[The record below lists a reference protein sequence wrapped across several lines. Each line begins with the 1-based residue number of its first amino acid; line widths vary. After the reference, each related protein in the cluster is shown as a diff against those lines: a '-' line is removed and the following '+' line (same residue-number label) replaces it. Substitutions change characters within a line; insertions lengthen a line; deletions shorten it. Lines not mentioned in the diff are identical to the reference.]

1 MGHTSAPAALR
12 SADDVLDTLLG
23 FTDEV
28 AGAAAVL
35 VVGHS
40 AGAYCAQGIAAR
52 RPEWV
57 AGLALVCPLL
67 TGARDVPAKT
77 RWSRADNLG
86 DDEFRGYFVV
96 QTPEML
102 DRYERSVAPAIPM
115 ADDAAIERMS
125 GSVSGRCCRSGMVA
139 AAHSRGRAWT
149 RGGAGS
155 VYAAS
160 TREHGFGESSLSHP
174 E

>member
-1 MGHTSAPAALR
+1 MGRRPGARVSAADR
-12 SADDVLDTLLG
+12 S
-23 FTDEV
+23 
-28 AGAAAVL
+28 
-35 VVGHS
+35 
-40 AGAYCAQGIAAR
+40 AR
-52 RPEWV
+52 RPREDPVV
-57 AGLALVCPLL
+57 AG
-67 TGARDVPAKT
+67 RQ
-77 RWSRADNLG
+77 LG

-102 DRYERSVAPAIPM
+102 IRYGRSVAPAIPM

-125 GSVSGRCCRSGMVA
+125 DSVSGRCGRSGMVA

>member
-1 MGHTSAPAALR
+1 
-12 SADDVLDTLLG
+12 V
-23 FTDEV
+23 V
-28 AGAAAVL
+28 AGR
-35 VVGHS
+35 
-40 AGAYCAQGIAAR
+40 Q
-52 RPEWV
+52 
-57 AGLALVCPLL
+57 
-67 TGARDVPAKT
+67 
-77 RWSRADNLG
+77 LG

-102 DRYERSVAPAIPM
+102 DRYERYVAPAIPM

-125 GSVSGRCCRSGMVA
+125 GSVSGRCRSGMVA